1 MQLWNNWLKW
11 FDFTLEKKSVLLID
25 NCPAHTDGSHLGL
38 KIYNRTLEIADEPTS
53 NDILE
58 ELVDGLRKIVGYI
71 YWTAIVPTNETL
83 NSELGK
89 QDKEDEVFYTEK
101 DAILR
106 DLNQAYNDD
115 KFTEE
120 NSIHKNNLKRKLE
133 DDELP
138 DYDELAF
145 LFNDENALGEESRLP
160 LANDSKVN
168 FIGIREHTVY

>member
-1 MQLWNNWLKW
+1 
-11 FDFTLEKKSVLLID
+11 
-25 NCPAHTDGSHLGL
+25 
-38 KIYNRTLEIADEPTS
+38 
-53 NDILE
+53 
-58 ELVDGLRKIVGYI
+58 
-71 YWTAIVPTNETL
+71 TNETL

>member
-1 MQLWNNWLKW
+1 MQ
-11 FDFTLEKKSVLLID
+11 
-25 NCPAHTDGSHLGL
+25 
-38 KIYNRTLEIADEPTS
+38 
-53 NDILE
+53 
-58 ELVDGLRKIVGYI
+58 
-71 YWTAIVPTNETL
+71 YW
-83 NSELGK
+83 
-89 QDKEDEVFYTEK
+89 
-101 DAILR
+101 